1 MKKLYQHTLGEEYLD
16 GEVVSVWSDFG
27 RHYRA
32 KDETSFTLAGV
43 EYLVTRRRQINIEDG
58 SLIDV
63 FDEFLNE
70 EASDKGSRFDPFLQK
85 IVGTVVIKVS
95 QNTQQIA

>member
-1 MKKLYQHTLGEEYLD
+1 MASVKKKQRKNGSFFYEIGEEYLD

-43 EYLVTRRRQINIEDG
+43 ESTQGRQGLYRSDCRYLP
-58 SLIDV
+58 
-63 FDEFLNE
+63 
-70 EASDKGSRFDPFLQK
+70 K
-85 IVGTVVIKVS
+85 
-95 QNTQQIA
+95 